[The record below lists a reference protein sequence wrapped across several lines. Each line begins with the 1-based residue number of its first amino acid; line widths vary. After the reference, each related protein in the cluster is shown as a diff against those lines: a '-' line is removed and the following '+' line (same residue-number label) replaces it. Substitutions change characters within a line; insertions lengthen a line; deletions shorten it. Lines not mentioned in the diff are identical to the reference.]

1 MKGKK
6 MKNVTTT
13 FYLNGRIK
21 TFNSESEA
29 KNLEKFLDEFSE
41 ATPELFEDKNKII
54 TSIRR
59 ENNVSQNFRYTT
71 RDEINNFLS
80 CKFKS
85 TTN

>member
-1 MKGKK
+1 

-29 KNLEKFLDEFSE
+29 KNLEMFLNDFSE

-59 ENNVSQNFRYTT
+59 DKKVSENFRYSTK
-71 RDEINNFLS
+71 DEINNFLS

>member
-6 MKNVTTT
+6 MKNVTTI

-29 KNLEKFLDEFSE
+29 KNLGMFLDDFSE
-41 ATPELFEDKNKII
+41 ATKELFEDKNKII
-54 TSIRR
+54 TSVSR
-59 ENNVSQNFRYTT
+59 EDNVSENFTYST

>member
-1 MKGKK
+1 

-13 FYLNGRIK
+13 FYLKGRIK

-29 KNLEKFLDEFSE
+29 KNLAKFLDDFSE

-54 TSIRR
+54 TSVRR
-59 ENNVSQNFRYTT
+59 VNNVSKNFKYITK
-71 RDEINNFLS
+71 DEINNFLS

-85 TTN
+85 IIN

>member
-1 MKGKK
+1 
-6 MKNVTTT
+6 MKNVTTI

-29 KNLEKFLDEFSE
+29 KNLAKFLDEFSE

-54 TSIRR
+54 TSVRR
-59 ENNVSQNFRYTT
+59 ENNVSKNFKYITK
-71 RDEINNFLS
+71 DEINNFLS

>member
-1 MKGKK
+1 

-13 FYLNGRIK
+13 FYLKGRIK

-41 ATPELFEDKNKII
+41 ATPELFRPENQII
-54 TSIRR
+54 TSVRR
-59 ENNVSQNFRYTT
+59 ENNVTQNFRYITK
-71 RDEINNFLS
+71 DEINNFLS

-85 TTN
+85 IIN